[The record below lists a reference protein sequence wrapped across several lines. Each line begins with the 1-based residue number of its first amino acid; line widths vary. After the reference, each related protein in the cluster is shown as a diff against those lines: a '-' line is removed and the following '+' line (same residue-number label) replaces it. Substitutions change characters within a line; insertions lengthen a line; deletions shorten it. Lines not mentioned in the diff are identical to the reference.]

1 MINEGGMLYKML
13 YRIRLI
19 LSRLRLDFLKIMHPS
34 SKVVVESFPNIHFQ
48 TDIEVGSKSE
58 LTIGRGLH
66 TRKHVLLAVRDKAKL
81 IIGNN
86 VFINRNSIIVA
97 RTSIVL
103 SDGVTIGPNVCIF
116 DHDHNIRNNCA
127 GGGYC
132 VKEIYIDKNVWIG
145 SNVVILKGVTIGAD
159 SVVASGCVV
168 TKDIPANTILI
179 QKRLNT
185 VKQR

>member
-1 MINEGGMLYKML
+1 M
-13 YRIRLI
+13 R
-19 LSRLRLDFLKIMHPS
+19 
-34 SKVVVESFPNIHFQ
+34 
-48 TDIEVGSKSE
+48 
-58 LTIGRGLH
+58 
-66 TRKHVLLAVRDKAKL
+66 
-81 IIGNN
+81 
-86 VFINRNSIIVA
+86 
-97 RTSIVL
+97 
-103 SDGVTIGPNVCIF
+103 
-116 DHDHNIRNNCA
+116 